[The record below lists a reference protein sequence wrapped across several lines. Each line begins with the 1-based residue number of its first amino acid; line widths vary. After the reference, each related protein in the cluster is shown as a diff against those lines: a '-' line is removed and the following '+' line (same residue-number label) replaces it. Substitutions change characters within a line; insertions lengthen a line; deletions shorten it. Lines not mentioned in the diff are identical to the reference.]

1 MKPKRTKKTK
11 ITLDELKAVAIR
23 EIEKSKITIGYYER
37 EAEKEL
43 DAETRS
49 KFVLKAQQLKENL
62 KFNESFNDYL
72 NTL

>member
-1 MKPKRTKKTK
+1 MTAKRTKKTK
-11 ITLDELKAVAIR
+11 TTLDDLKEVATR

-37 EAEKEL
+37 ESEKEL
-43 DAETRS
+43 DAEARS
-49 KFVLKAQQLKENL
+49 KFVLKAQQLKDNL

>member
-11 ITLDELKAVAIR
+11 TTLDELKAVAIR